1 MKTLKKFLNKVI
13 EKSLVLRKSARLV
26 RYVAGK
32 IKYAIC
38 TFSVKTEENCVVFAS
53 FNGKSFCDSPKAIYN
68 YLKESNEDLC
78 FIWAFSEPQRYE
90 FLKDERTEVVK
101 FGSKQF
107 FEYLKMSKYWVF
119 NSMIYDF
126 VKPNEEQVYV
136 QCWHGT
142 PLKKIGCDL
151 KYTDNA
157 MNSISEVHKKYRNDA
172 QKFKYLIA
180 PSDFAA
186 EKFKTCWDL
195 KALNREDAVV
205 TTGYP
210 RNDFLKKFT
219 SKDILEIKKK
229 LNIDLDKKVVLYAPT
244 WRDNEHN
251 EKGYSFSLP
260 IDFDELQKSL
270 SDEYVVLFRAHYLVA
285 SVFDFEKY
293 RGFVYN
299 VSDYDDIS
307 ELYIVSD
314 LLVTDYSSVF
324 FDYANLKRP
333 VLFYMYDLEKYRDEI
348 RGFYI
353 GLEELPGKIIEDEKS
368 LCREINNSL
377 ENFEYS
383 EKYRLFNEKFNS
395 LDDGNA
401 SCRVA
406 EIMLEG

>member
-1 MKTLKKFLNKVI
+1 MKSLKKFLNRVI

-32 IKYAIC
+32 IKYAVC
-38 TFSVKTEENCVVFAS
+38 TFSVKTEKDCVIFAS
-53 FNGKSFCDSPKAIYN
+53 FNGKSYCDSPKAIYN
-68 YLKESNEDLC
+68 YLKENNRHLQ
-78 FIWAFSEPQRYE
+78 FVWAFSDVEKYA
-90 FLKDERTEVVK
+90 FLQDERTKVVK

-107 FEYLKMSKYWVF
+107 FKCLKKSKYWVF
-119 NSMIYDF
+119 NSMIYDY
-126 VKPNEEQVYV
+126 VKPTDEQVYV

-157 MNSISEVHKKYRNDA
+157 MNSIEEVRKKYKTDA
-172 QKFKYLIA
+172 EKFKYLIA

-195 KALNREDAVV
+195 KALNRENAVV

-219 SKDILEIKKK
+219 SADVLKIKKS
-229 LNIDLDKKVVLYAPT
+229 LNIALDKKVVLYAPT

-251 EKGYSFSLP
+251 EDGYSFSLP
-260 IDFDELQKSL
+260 VNFDELQKSL
-270 SDEYVVLFRAHYLVA
+270 SDEYVILFRAHYLVA

-299 VSDYDDIS
+299 VSDYDDIN
-307 ELYIVSD
+307 ELYVVSD
-314 LLVTDYSSVF
+314 LLITDYSSVF

-333 VLFYMYDLEKYRDEI
+333 ILFYMYDLEKYRDEI

-353 GLEELPGKIIEDEKS
+353 GLDELPGKIIEDEKL
-368 LCREINNSL
+368 LCNEIRNCVN
-377 ENFEYS
+377 NFEYS
-383 EKYRLFNEKFNS
+383 KKYELFNQKFNS

-401 SCRVA
+401 SSRVA
-406 EIMLEG
+406 EIMLEE

>member
-1 MKTLKKFLNKVI
+1 MT
-13 EKSLVLRKSARLV
+13 
-26 RYVAGK
+26 
-32 IKYAIC
+32 
-38 TFSVKTEENCVVFAS
+38 NCK
-53 FNGKSFCDSPKAIYN
+53 N
-68 YLKESNEDLC
+68 
-78 FIWAFSEPQRYE
+78 
-90 FLKDERTEVVK
+90 
-101 FGSKQF
+101 
-107 FEYLKMSKYWVF
+107 
-119 NSMIYDF
+119 
-126 VKPNEEQVYV
+126 
-136 QCWHGT
+136 
-142 PLKKIGCDL
+142 
-151 KYTDNA
+151 
-157 MNSISEVHKKYRNDA
+157 
-172 QKFKYLIA
+172 
-180 PSDFAA
+180 
-186 EKFKTCWDL
+186 
-195 KALNREDAVV
+195 
-205 TTGYP
+205 
-210 RNDFLKKFT
+210 
-219 SKDILEIKKK
+219 
-229 LNIDLDKKVVLYAPT
+229 
-244 WRDNEHN
+244 
-251 EKGYSFSLP
+251 
-260 IDFDELQKSL
+260 
-270 SDEYVVLFRAHYLVA
+270 VVLFRAHYLVA

-406 EIMLEG
+406 MLEG